1 MTAPTPTTGLTPT
14 VTPGSPLGPPPPQSP
29 APASPRSGGGASQRL
44 GDRVFSGLSTS
55 AGVLILVVLAG
66 VALFLVT
73 ESLPALT
80 ASADELPGDGGFV
93 SYLLPLL
100 FGTVLAAVLALLLA
114 TPLSIGIALFIS
126 HYAPRRVAR
135 TLGYLTDLLAAIPSV
150 IYGLWGAI
158 VLAPYVVPSYQ
169 WLERTLGFLPF
180 FSAPV
185 SGTGRTILTAGV
197 VLSVMILP
205 IMAAINREVFLQ
217 TPALHEEAALAL
229 GATRWEM
236 IRMTVIPYGKSGVI
250 GGAMLG
256 LGRALGETIAVLLVL
271 SASGGISFNLIGQA
285 NPPTIPSNIAAQ
297 FPEATGL
304 SVNLLIAT
312 GLVLFVLTFAINFA
326 ARAVVAR
333 RAEFD
338 GAAG

>member
-1 MTAPTPTTGLTPT
+1 MTAPTPTTGVTPT
-14 VTPGSPLGPPPPQSP
+14 VTPASPGGAPPPAQP
-29 APASPRSGGGASQRL
+29 AAPSRPRAAARL
-44 GDRVFSGLSTS
+44 GDRIFSGLSTS
-55 AGVLILVVLAG
+55 AGVLILITLAG
-66 VALFLVT
+66 VATFLVT
-73 ESLPALT
+73 ESLPVLT
-80 ASADELPGDGGFV
+80 ASADEIPGDGGFL
-93 SYLLPLL
+93 SYLAPLL
-100 FGTVLAAVLALLLA
+100 FGTVLAAVLALVLA
-114 TPLSIGIALFIS
+114 TPLAIGIALFIS
-126 HYAPRRVAR
+126 HYAPRRLSR
-135 TLGYLTDLLAAIPSV
+135 LLGYLTDLLAAIPSV
-150 IYGLWGAI
+150 IYGLWGAL
-158 VLAPYVVPSYQ
+158 VLAPYAVPSYQ

-180 FSAPV
+180 FSGPV
-185 SGTGRTILTAGV
+185 TATGRTILTAGI

-304 SVNLLIAT
+304 DIPLLIAT
-312 GLVLFVLTFAINFA
+312 GLVLFTLTFVVNFA

>member
-1 MTAPTPTTGLTPT
+1 MTALTPTTGRTPE
-14 VTPGSPLGPPPPQSP
+14 VPPPGKPARPRS
-29 APASPRSGGGASQRL
+29 APAQRL
-44 GDRVFSGLSTS
+44 GDRIFSGLSTS
-55 AGVLILVVLAG
+55 AGVAILVVLLG
-66 VALFLVT
+66 VTVFLVT
-73 ESLPALT
+73 ESLPVIG
-80 ASADELPGDGGFV
+80 ADPEELPGDEGFL
-93 SYLLPLL
+93 SYLAPLL
-100 FGTVLAAVLALLLA
+100 FGTILAAVLALLFA
-114 TPLSIGIALFIS
+114 TPLAIGIALFIS
-126 HYAPRRVAR
+126 HYAPRRLAR

-158 VLAPYVVPSYQ
+158 VLAPYVVPSYR
-169 WLERTLGFLPF
+169 WLEENLGFLPF
-180 FSAPV
+180 FSGPV
-185 SGTGRTILTAGV
+185 SASGRTILTAGV
-197 VLSVMILP
+197 VLAVMILP

-217 TPALHEEAALAL
+217 TPSLHEEAALAL

-236 IRMTVIPYGKSGVI
+236 IRMTVLPYGRSGVI

-271 SASGGISFNLIGQA
+271 SASGGISLNLIGQA

-304 SVNLLIAT
+304 TVNTLIAT
-312 GLVLFVLTFAINFA
+312 GLVLFALTFAVNFA
-326 ARAVVAR
+326 ARAVLAR

>member
-1 MTAPTPTTGLTPT
+1 MTAPTPTTGRTPS
-14 VTPGSPLGPPPPQSP
+14 VTPGSPLGPPLPDSPSP
-29 APASPRSGGGASQRL
+29 AAPKTAGASARL

-55 AGVLILVVLAG
+55 AGVLILVTLAG

-80 ASADELPGDGGFV
+80 AGAEELPGDGGFV
-93 SYLLPLL
+93 DYLLPLL
-100 FGTVLAAVLALLLA
+100 FGTVLAAVLALLFA

-126 HYAPRRVAR
+126 HYAPRRLAR
-135 TLGYLTDLLAAIPSV
+135 TLGYVTDLLAAIPSV

-169 WLERTLGFLPF
+169 WLERNLGFLPF

-185 SGTGRTILTAGV
+185 TASGRTILTAGV

-271 SASGGISFNLIGQA
+271 SASGGISLNLIGQA

-304 SVNLLIAT
+304 TVNLLVAT
-312 GLVLFVLTFAINFA
+312 GLVLFVLTFVINFA

>member
-1 MTAPTPTTGLTPT
+1 VTAPTPTTGRTPE
-14 VTPGSPLGPPPPQSP
+14 VPPPGEP
-29 APASPRSGGGASQRL
+29 ARPRSRPAQRL
-44 GDRVFSGLSTS
+44 GDRVFSGLSTAS
-55 AGVLILVVLAG
+55 GVAILVVLAG

-73 ESLPALT
+73 ESLPVLT
-80 ASADELPGDGGFV
+80 ADGADLPGGEGFF
-93 SYLLPLL
+93 SYLAPLL
-100 FGTVLAAVLALLLA
+100 FGTVLAAVLALLFA
-114 TPLSIGIALFIS
+114 APLSIGIALFIS

-150 IYGLWGAI
+150 IYGLWGAL
-158 VLAPYVVPSYQ
+158 VLAPYVVPSYR
-169 WLERTLGFLPF
+169 WLDENLGFLPF
-180 FSAPV
+180 FAEPV
-185 SGTGRTILTAGV
+185 SASGRTILTAGV
-197 VLSVMILP
+197 VLAVMILP

-236 IRMTVIPYGKSGVI
+236 IKMSVIPYGKSGVI

-304 SVNLLIAT
+304 TVNTLVAT
-312 GLVLFVLTFAINFA
+312 GLVLFLLTFAVNFA
-326 ARAVVAR
+326 ARAVIAR

-338 GAAG
+338 GASG

>member
-1 MTAPTPTTGLTPT
+1 MTAPTPTTGLRPE
-14 VTPGSPLGPPPPQSP
+14 VPPPGQP
-29 APASPRSGGGASQRL
+29 AVPRAKPPRRL
-44 GDRVFSGLSTS
+44 GDRLFSGISTG
-55 AGVLILVVLAG
+55 AGIVILVTLAG

-73 ESLPALT
+73 ESLPVFT
-80 ASADELPGDGGFV
+80 ADPQEIPGGEGFL
-93 SYLLPLL
+93 SYLAPLV
-100 FGTVLAAVLALLLA
+100 FGTVLAAILALLFA
-114 TPLSIGIALFIS
+114 FPLSIGIALFIS
-126 HYAPRRVAR
+126 HYAPRRLAR

-150 IYGLWGAI
+150 IYGLWGAL
-158 VLAPYVVPSYQ
+158 VVAPYVVPSYQ
-169 WLERTLGFLPF
+169 WLEENLGFLPF
-180 FSAPV
+180 FSEPV
-185 SGTGRTILTAGV
+185 TSTGRTILTAGV

-217 TPALHEEAALAL
+217 TPSLHEEAALAL

-271 SASGGISFNLIGQA
+271 SASGGISLNLIGQA

-304 SVNLLIAT
+304 TVNTLIAT
-312 GLVLFVLTFAINFA
+312 GLVLFLLTFAVNFA
-326 ARAVVAR
+326 ARAVIAR

-338 GAAG
+338 AAAG

>member
-1 MTAPTPTTGLTPT
+1 MTAPTPTTGLTPAA
-14 VTPGSPLGPPPPQSP
+14 TPPGGS
-29 APASPRSGGGASQRL
+29 APTSARASNRL

-55 AGVLILVVLAG
+55 AGVAILVMLAG

-73 ESLPALT
+73 ESIPVLT
-80 ASADELPGDGGFV
+80 ADGEDLPGGAGFL
-93 SYLLPLL
+93 SYLAPLL
-100 FGTVLAAVLALLLA
+100 FGTILAAVLALVFA
-114 TPLSIGIALFIS
+114 TPLAIGIALFIS
-126 HYAPRRVAR
+126 HYAPRRMAR

-150 IYGLWGAI
+150 IYGLWGAL
-158 VLAPYVVPSYQ
+158 VLAPYVVPSYR
-169 WLERTLGFLPF
+169 WLDGNLGFLPF
-180 FSAPV
+180 FSSPV
-185 SGTGRTILTAGV
+185 SASGRTILTAGI
-197 VLSVMILP
+197 VLAVMILP

-236 IRMTVIPYGKSGVI
+236 IRMSVIPYGKSGVI

-271 SASGGISFNLIGQA
+271 SASGGISVNLIGQA

-304 SVNLLIAT
+304 TVNVLIAT
-312 GLVLFVLTFAINFA
+312 GLMLFLLTFAVNFA
-326 ARAVVAR
+326 ARAVIAR

>member
-14 VTPGSPLGPPPPQSP
+14 VTPGSPLGPPLPK
-29 APASPRSGGGASQRL
+29 APDQAAPRTGTASQRL

-55 AGVLILVVLAG
+55 AGVLILLTLAG

-80 ASADELPGDGGFV
+80 AGAEELPGDGGFV
-93 SYLLPLL
+93 DYLAPLL
-100 FGTVLAAVLALLLA
+100 FGTVLAAVLALLIA

-180 FSAPV
+180 FGAPV
-185 SGTGRTILTAGV
+185 SNTGRTILTAGV

-271 SASGGISFNLIGQA
+271 SASGGISLNLIGQA
-285 NPPTIPSNIAAQ
+285 NPPTIPSNIAGQ

-304 SVNLLIAT
+304 EINVLVAT
-312 GLVLFVLTFAINFA
+312 GLVLFVLTFIINFA

>member
-1 MTAPTPTTGLTPT
+1 MTSLTPTTGLTPE
-14 VTPGSPLGPPPPQSP
+14 PAPAGAPPPPR
-29 APASPRSGGGASQRL
+29 APAARSQTPRRL

-55 AGVLILVVLAG
+55 AGVLILITLAG

-73 ESLPALT
+73 ESLPVL
-80 ASADELPGDGGFV
+80 SADAADLPEGGFLD
-93 SYLLPLL
+93 YLLPLL
-100 FGTVLAAVLALLLA
+100 FGTVLAAVLALLFA
-114 TPLSIGIALFIS
+114 TPLAIGIALFIS

-150 IYGLWGAI
+150 IYGLWGAN
-158 VLAPYVVPSYQ
+158 VLAPYVVPTYG
-169 WLERTLGFLPF
+169 WLEANLGFLPF
-180 FSAPV
+180 FTGPV
-185 SGTGRTILTAGV
+185 SASGRTILTAGV
-197 VLSVMILP
+197 VLAVMILP

-217 TPALHEEAALAL
+217 TPSLHEEAALAL

-236 IRMTVIPYGKSGVI
+236 IRMTVLPYGRSGVV

-304 SVNLLIAT
+304 DVNLLIAT

-338 GAAG
+338 GASG